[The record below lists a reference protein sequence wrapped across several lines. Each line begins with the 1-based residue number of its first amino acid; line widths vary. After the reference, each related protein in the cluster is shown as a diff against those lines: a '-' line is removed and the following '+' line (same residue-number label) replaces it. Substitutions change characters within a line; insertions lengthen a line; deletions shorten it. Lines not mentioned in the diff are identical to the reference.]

1 MQAEIRR
8 SQKGMG
14 IIMETDIRETEM
26 KEEIREMAG
35 AAENEGEQP
44 GKPEELSLIHI

>member
-1 MQAEIRR
+1 MQAEISR

-26 KEEIREMAG
+26 KEEIREMVG
-35 AAENEGEQP
+35 AAENEEIGRA
-44 GKPEELSLIHI
+44 HV